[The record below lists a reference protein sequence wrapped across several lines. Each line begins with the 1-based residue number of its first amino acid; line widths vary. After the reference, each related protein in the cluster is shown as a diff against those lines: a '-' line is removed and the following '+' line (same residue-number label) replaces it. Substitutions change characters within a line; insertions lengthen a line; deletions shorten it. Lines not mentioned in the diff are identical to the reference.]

1 MNTFTLIPMLTSIL
15 SVLLF
20 ISVLI
25 AIIKRVAS
33 LAKQAKKALE
43 KIAVSSQIY
52 SAQKGKAVQRNVNE
66 PKNSKTIVDAYINSP
81 SAARLQ
87 KLSEKTPEQVYA
99 ILKDTLPPQ
108 KRLELQRILSNR
120 NWKRDFFLFIDRED
134 VDPFFKIDAESSAS
148 FEENSSE
155 YILPDDE
162 LFTDF
167 PSYSMNGEENGESP
181 MEVAVQQK
189 REENTT
195 LKTAKRM
202 EIKTIQKRKK
212 LTPKKK
218 MVIQAIIAK
227 EILDRPRYE

>member
-1 MNTFTLIPMLTSIL
+1 MNTFTLISMLTSIL

-20 ISVLI
+20 VSVLI

-33 LAKQAKKALE
+33 LAEQAKKAFE
-43 KIAVSSQIY
+43 KIAVSSQPY
-52 SAQKGKAVQRNVNE
+52 AAQKGRVGQENASKPR
-66 PKNSKTIVDAYINSP
+66 NSKTIVDTYVNSS

-87 KLSEKTPEQVYA
+87 KLSEKTPEQIYA

-120 NWKRDFFLFIDRED
+120 NWKRDFLLFIDREG
-134 VDPFFKIDAESSAS
+134 VHSFLKGDAIPSAN
-148 FEENSSE
+148 FEESPSE
-155 YILPDDE
+155 YILPGDE
-162 LFTDF
+162 IFTDF
-167 PSYSMNGEENGESP
+167 PTYSMNGEGNGESP
-181 MEVAVQQK
+181 MEVAVQQNK
-189 REENTT
+189 EENTT

-227 EILDRPRYE
+227 EILDRSRYE